1 MNIIL
6 IVSDTFRRDYLGCYG
21 NDWIRTPNIDRLVEE
36 SIIFERAYAASFPTV
51 PHRRDLVTGRY
62 TFTYS
67 DWSPLPL
74 DENVMADSLR
84 KAGFVTMLI
93 ADTPHIFKDGYHF
106 DRGYDGWIWIRGQEN
121 DRYSTAPIDYK
132 FPCNPEKLR
141 SPYDGMKQY
150 LRNISERRYE
160 SDYFAART
168 MTEAARW
175 LEKNRKH
182 ERFFLHVDTFDPHE
196 PWDPPRWYVDLYDPG
211 YEGEE
216 VTYPAYGPCNYLT
229 PEELKHTRALYAGEV
244 TMVDSWVGYLLRKVD
259 ELGLRENTAII
270 FTTDHGFYLGEHNL
284 IGKSIITESTMSL
297 VPLYSEV
304 AHIPLIIRMP
314 GARPSRNEALVQP
327 PDLMPTI
334 LELAEAEAPET
345 IQGMSLLQLVWKENI
360 AWRDIVV
367 SSPSLIHGPIDGQRV
382 SVITKEWLLIYC
394 GQISRALREAPPERR
409 TKIVDGLERLQKITG
424 ERPRN
429 ELYYLPKDPSQ
440 TDDILNG
447 NRDVAEQLHA
457 ELVRLLEA
465 VGTRKEVLKYWRR
478 LG

>member
-6 IVSDTFRRDYLGCYG
+6 IVSDTLRRDFLGCCG
-21 NDWIRTPNIDRLVEE
+21 NDWIRTPSIDRLAQE
-36 SIIFERAYAASFPTV
+36 SIIFDRAYAASFPTV
-51 PHRRDLVTGRY
+51 PHRRDLVTGKY

-67 DWSPLPL
+67 DWSPLPP
-74 DENVMADSLR
+74 DEKVMADSLR

-121 DRYSTAPIDYK
+121 DRYSTAPIDYR
-132 FPCNPEKLR
+132 FPCKPEKLR
-141 SPYDGMKQY
+141 SPYDSLKQY
-150 LRNISERRYE
+150 LRNISERRHE

-182 ERFFLHVDTFDPHE
+182 EKFFLHIDTFDPHE

-244 TMVDSWVGYLLRKVD
+244 TMVDSWVGYLLRSVD
-259 ELGLRENTAII
+259 ELGLSENTAII

-284 IGKSIITESTMSL
+284 IGKSIITESAMSH
-297 VPLYSEV
+297 VPLYTEV
-304 AHIPLIIRMP
+304 AHIPLMIRMP
-314 GARPSRNEALVQP
+314 EVKPDRSEALVQP

-345 IQGMSLLQLVWKENI
+345 MQGRSLLPLMRKENT
-360 AWRDIVV
+360 AWRDLAV
-367 SSPSLIHGPIDGQRV
+367 SSPSLIHGPVAGQRI
-382 SVITKEWLLIYC
+382 SVITEDWFLVYC
-394 GQISRALREAPPERR
+394 GQVKKALREAPPERR
-409 TKIVDGLERLQKITG
+409 TRIVDGLERLQKITG
-424 ERPRN
+424 EKPKN
-429 ELYYLPKDPSQ
+429 ELYFLPKDPAQ
-440 TDDILNG
+440 TEDVLNE
-447 NRDVAEQLHA
+447 NRGIAKQLHA
-457 ELVRLLEA
+457 MLVGFLEN
-465 VGTRKEVLKYWRR
+465 VGTPENVLKYWRR